1 MLFRHA
7 QSERNLTPELICGQS
22 NEAEL
27 SDEGIQQAIDLGV
40 ALKSQN
46 ILPDKIYSSPALRAW
61 QTGAIAMR
69 QLGVVYQ
76 PILDARLLEMSQGE
90 WTGLA
95 RDDVYTPDVVAEID
109 RLDFEFKA
117 PGGESM
123 RELQDRKFE
132 WLQQT
137 DAQLRLHDK
146 DVRRVFVFTHGM
158 AESSL
163 IGRIMGFNREQI
175 RRFSVPNAS
184 MAILSS
190 HVNGYKT
197 EYEVTAFPHKVAPFV
212 F

>member
-1 MLFRHA
+1 
-7 QSERNLTPELICGQS
+7 
-22 NEAEL
+22 
-27 SDEGIQQAIDLGV
+27 
-40 ALKSQN
+40 
-46 ILPDKIYSSPALRAW
+46 
-61 QTGAIAMR
+61 
-69 QLGVVYQ
+69 
-76 PILDARLLEMSQGE
+76 MSQGD

-95 RDDVYTPDVVAEID
+95 RDDVYTPDIVAEID

-117 PGGESM
+117 PRGESM

-146 DVRRVFVFTHGM
+146 DIRRVFVFTHGM

-184 MAILSS
+184 MATLSS